1 LTGCMVSIELVSI
14 PYKLIGPQFAL
25 TLIPSDRMVRFFVV
39 NRCNR
44 AMSAWVSQTARIHFR
59 PHQASYCFN
68 LIINTDRLVLYKLK
82 LFPTIRKYR
91 KVKRTAYPLVRR
103 SFHLSRQVI
112 LDSCSSLTISL
123 MLLGLQDKISC
134 KKVIIFVSDIGMKSI
149 LYSWIGFADLKAS
162 REEKNVGLGPIAQA
176 VSERS
181 FQEVTLICDVPNSDC
196 KKYVK
201 WLKTF
206 TSALIQTKKVSLSS
220 PTHFGD
226 IYEAAVGVIKETLES
241 EDSDVELTYHLSPGT
256 PAMAAVWI
264 IIAKTRYPATL
275 IESSI
280 NEGVKVASV
289 PFDLSAEFIPDL
301 LRKPD
306 EKLEKLTAG
315 LLPEAPEFKS
325 ITHRSNIMK
334 RIVAKARLIAPRS
347 VPVLIEGDSGTGKEL
362 LARAIH
368 NASIRVEKSFV
379 AVNCGAIPSELIE
392 SELFGHEKGAFTGAE
407 KQRIGYFEAAN
418 EGTLFLDEIG
428 ELPLAAQVKLLRALQ
443 EKEVT
448 RLGASK
454 PIPFDVRVIA
464 ATNRDLIK
472 EIAQGRFR
480 PDLFYRIAV
489 AVLKLPPLKD
499 RAGDVGLLIDN
510 ILAQINEESVH
521 EPGYKY
527 KKISAAAKNLMLQH
541 AWPGNVR
548 ELQNTLTRAAIWS
561 SGTTIDLADIQ
572 DALLPMA
579 QAGDDGLLG
588 KPLDDGIN
596 LLNLMEK
603 LAQHYLK
610 RALAEVNGSK
620 TKAAELLGFSN
631 YQTFTNWLKKYRVK

>member
-1 LTGCMVSIELVSI
+1 
-14 PYKLIGPQFAL
+14 
-25 TLIPSDRMVRFFVV
+25 
-39 NRCNR
+39 
-44 AMSAWVSQTARIHFR
+44 
-59 PHQASYCFN
+59 
-68 LIINTDRLVLYKLK
+68 
-82 LFPTIRKYR
+82 
-91 KVKRTAYPLVRR
+91 
-103 SFHLSRQVI
+103 
-112 LDSCSSLTISL
+112 
-123 MLLGLQDKISC
+123 
-134 KKVIIFVSDIGMKSI
+134 MKSI
-149 LYSWIGFADLKAS
+149 LFSWIGFTDLKAS
-162 REEKNVGLGPIAQA
+162 RGGKNLGLGPIAQA

-181 FQEVTLICDVPNSDC
+181 IQEIVLISDVPDSDC
-196 KKYVK
+196 TGYVK

-206 TSALIQTKKVSLSS
+206 TSAQIQTKKVSLSS

-226 IYEAAVGVIKETLES
+226 IYEAAVGVIKETLRS

-264 IIAKTRYPATL
+264 IIAKTRFPATL

-280 NEGVKVASV
+280 KGGVKVASV

-315 LLPEAPEFKS
+315 LLPEAPEFKN
-325 ITHRSNIMK
+325 IIHHSNAMK
-334 RIVAKARLIAPRS
+334 RVVAKARLIAPRS

-368 NASIRVEKSFV
+368 KASPRREKSFV

-407 KQRIGYFEAAN
+407 IQRKGYFEAAN
-418 EGTLFLDEIG
+418 AGTLFLDEIG
-428 ELPLAAQVKLLRALQ
+428 ELPLVAQVKLLRALQ

-454 PIPFDVRVIA
+454 PIPFDVRIIA

-499 RAGDVGLLIDN
+499 RAGDVGLLIDR

-527 KKISAAAKNLMLQH
+527 KKISSSAKNLMFQH

-561 SGTTIDLADIQ
+561 SGPTIDLEDIR
-572 DALLPMA
+572 DAMLPLA

-588 KPLDDGIN
+588 KPLDNGIN
-596 LLNLMEK
+596 LSNLMEK

-610 RALAEVNGSK
+610 RALAEMNGSK

-631 YQTFTNWLKKYRVK
+631 YQTFTNWLKKYRVN

>member
-1 LTGCMVSIELVSI
+1 
-14 PYKLIGPQFAL
+14 
-25 TLIPSDRMVRFFVV
+25 
-39 NRCNR
+39 
-44 AMSAWVSQTARIHFR
+44 
-59 PHQASYCFN
+59 
-68 LIINTDRLVLYKLK
+68 
-82 LFPTIRKYR
+82 
-91 KVKRTAYPLVRR
+91 
-103 SFHLSRQVI
+103 
-112 LDSCSSLTISL
+112 
-123 MLLGLQDKISC
+123 
-134 KKVIIFVSDIGMKSI
+134 MKSI
-149 LYSWIGFADLKAS
+149 LFSWIGFTDLKAS
-162 REEKNVGLGPIAQA
+162 RGEKNVDLGPIAQA

-181 FQEVTLICDVPNSDC
+181 FQDIVLISDVPDSDC
-196 KKYVK
+196 TGYVT

-206 TSALIQTKKVSLSS
+206 TSAQIQTKKVSLSS

-226 IYEAAVGVIKETLES
+226 IYEAAVGVIKETLS
-241 EDSDVELTYHLSPGT
+241 SQDSGVEFTYHLSPGT

-280 NEGVKVASV
+280 KGGVKVASV

-315 LLPEAPEFKS
+315 LLPEAPEFEN
-325 ITHRSNIMK
+325 IIHRSNTMK
-334 RIVAKARLIAPRS
+334 RVVAKARLIAPRS

-368 NASIRVEKSFV
+368 KASPRNQNPFV

-418 EGTLFLDEIG
+418 TGTLFLDEIG
-428 ELPLAAQVKLLRALQ
+428 ELPLQAQVKLLRALQ

-464 ATNRDLIK
+464 ATNRDLIT

-499 RAGDVGLLIDN
+499 RAGDVGLLIDR
-510 ILAQINEESVH
+510 ILDQINAESVD

-527 KKISAAAKNLMLQH
+527 KKISA
-541 AWPGNVR
+541 GC
-548 ELQNTLTRAAIWS
+548 
-561 SGTTIDLADIQ
+561 
-572 DALLPMA
+572 
-579 QAGDDGLLG
+579 
-588 KPLDDGIN
+588 
-596 LLNLMEK
+596 
-603 LAQHYLK
+603 
-610 RALAEVNGSK
+610 
-620 TKAAELLGFSN
+620 
-631 YQTFTNWLKKYRVK
+631 KKSYASA

>member
-1 LTGCMVSIELVSI
+1 M
-14 PYKLIGPQFAL
+14 KLI
-25 TLIPSDRMVRFFVV
+25 
-39 NRCNR
+39 
-44 AMSAWVSQTARIHFR
+44 
-59 PHQASYCFN
+59 
-68 LIINTDRLVLYKLK
+68 
-82 LFPTIRKYR
+82 LF
-91 KVKRTAYPLVRR
+91 
-103 SFHLSRQVI
+103 
-112 LDSCSSLTISL
+112 
-123 MLLGLQDKISC
+123 
-134 KKVIIFVSDIGMKSI
+134 
-149 LYSWIGFADLKAS
+149 SWIGFTDLKVS
-162 REEKNVGLGPIAQA
+162 RGEKNLGLGPIAQA
-176 VSERS
+176 VSKRS
-181 FQEVTLICDVPNSDC
+181 FQEVILIYDIADSDC
-196 KKYVK
+196 KEYVK

-206 TSALIQTKKVSLSS
+206 TSAQIQTKKASLSS

-241 EDSDVELTYHLSPGT
+241 ENSDVELTYHLSPGT

-280 NEGVKVASV
+280 KGGVKVASV
-289 PFDLSAEFIPDL
+289 PFDLSADFIPDL

-306 EKLEKLTAG
+306 ERLERLTAG
-315 LLPEAPEFKS
+315 LLPEAPEFEN
-325 ITHRSNIMK
+325 IIHRSNMMK
-334 RIVAKARLIAPRS
+334 RIIAMARLIAPRS
-347 VPVLIEGDSGTGKEL
+347 VPVLVEGDSGTGKEL

-368 NASIRVEKSFV
+368 KASPRKEKPFV

-407 KQRIGYFEAAN
+407 NQRKGYFEAAN
-418 EGTLFLDEIG
+418 TGTLFLDEIG
-428 ELPLAAQVKLLRALQ
+428 ELPLVAQVKLLRALQ

-499 RAGDVGLLIDN
+499 RAGDVGLLVDR
-510 ILAQINEESVH
+510 ILAQINEESVS

-527 KKISAAAKNLMLQH
+527 KTISAAAKNLMLQH
-541 AWPGNVR
+541 TWPGNVR
-548 ELQNTLTRAAIWS
+548 EIQNTLTRAAIWS
-561 SGTTIDLADIQ
+561 SGTTIDLEDIR
-572 DALLPMA
+572 DAMLPMA
-579 QAGDDGLLG
+579 QPGDDGLLG
-588 KPLDDGIN
+588 RPLDDGIN

-631 YQTFTNWLKKYRVK
+631 YQTFSNWLKKYRVK

>member
-1 LTGCMVSIELVSI
+1 
-14 PYKLIGPQFAL
+14 
-25 TLIPSDRMVRFFVV
+25 
-39 NRCNR
+39 
-44 AMSAWVSQTARIHFR
+44 
-59 PHQASYCFN
+59 
-68 LIINTDRLVLYKLK
+68 
-82 LFPTIRKYR
+82 
-91 KVKRTAYPLVRR
+91 
-103 SFHLSRQVI
+103 
-112 LDSCSSLTISL
+112 
-123 MLLGLQDKISC
+123 
-134 KKVIIFVSDIGMKSI
+134 MKSI
-149 LYSWIGFADLKAS
+149 LFSWIGFTDLKAS
-162 REEKNVGLGPIAQA
+162 RGENNLGLGPIAQA

-181 FQEVTLICDVPNSDC
+181 FQEIVLISDVPDSDC
-196 KKYVK
+196 AEYVK
-201 WLKTF
+201 WLITF
-206 TSALIQTKKVSLSS
+206 TPAQINTKKVSLSG

-226 IYEAAVGVIKETLES
+226 IYEAAVGVIKETLRS
-241 EDSDVELTYHLSPGT
+241 KDSDVELTYHLSPGT

-264 IIAKTRYPATL
+264 IIAKTRFPATL

-280 NEGVKVASV
+280 KGGVKVASV

-315 LLPEAPEFKS
+315 LLPEAPEFEN
-325 ITHRSNIMK
+325 IIHRSNTMK
-334 RIVAKARLIAPRS
+334 RVVAKARLVAPRS

-368 NASIRVEKSFV
+368 KASPRKENSFV

-418 EGTLFLDEIG
+418 TGSLFLDEIG

-472 EIAQGRFR
+472 EIAQGHFR

-499 RAGDVGLLIDN
+499 RAGDAGLLVDR
-510 ILAQINEESVH
+510 ILDQINEESVH
-521 EPGYKY
+521 EPGYKH

-561 SGTTIDLADIQ
+561 SGTTIDLEDIR
-572 DALLPMA
+572 DAMLPMA

-631 YQTFTNWLKKYRVK
+631 YQTFTNWLKKYRVN

>member
-1 LTGCMVSIELVSI
+1 
-14 PYKLIGPQFAL
+14 
-25 TLIPSDRMVRFFVV
+25 
-39 NRCNR
+39 
-44 AMSAWVSQTARIHFR
+44 
-59 PHQASYCFN
+59 
-68 LIINTDRLVLYKLK
+68 
-82 LFPTIRKYR
+82 
-91 KVKRTAYPLVRR
+91 
-103 SFHLSRQVI
+103 
-112 LDSCSSLTISL
+112 
-123 MLLGLQDKISC
+123 
-134 KKVIIFVSDIGMKSI
+134 MKSI
-149 LYSWIGFADLKAS
+149 LYSWIGFTDLKAS
-162 REEKNVGLGPIAQA
+162 RREKNVGLGPIAQA
-176 VSERS
+176 VSELS
-181 FQEVTLICDVPNSDC
+181 FQEIILIYDVPDSNC
-196 KKYVK
+196 KEYVK
-201 WLKTF
+201 WLNTF
-206 TSALIQTKKVSLSS
+206 TSAQINTKKVSLSS

-226 IYEAAVGVIKETLES
+226 IYEAAVGVIKETLEL

-264 IIAKTRYPATL
+264 IIAKTRFPATL

-280 NEGVKVASV
+280 KGGVKIASV

-315 LLPEAPEFKS
+315 LLPEAPEFEN
-325 ITHRSNIMK
+325 IIHRSSTMK

-368 NASIRVEKSFV
+368 KASPRKEKPFV

-407 KQRIGYFEAAN
+407 KHRIGYFEAADT
-418 EGTLFLDEIG
+418 GTLFLDEIG

-454 PIPFDVRVIA
+454 PISFDVRVIA

-499 RAGDVGLLIDN
+499 RAGDVGLLVDR
-510 ILAQINEESVH
+510 ILDQINEESVN

-527 KKISAAAKNLMLQH
+527 KKISSNVKNLMLQH
-541 AWPGNVR
+541 TWPGNVR

-561 SGTTIDLADIQ
+561 SGTTIDLEDIR
-572 DALLPMA
+572 DAMLPMA
-579 QAGDDGLLG
+579 PESDDGLLG
-588 KPLDDGIN
+588 KPLADGIN
-596 LLNLMEK
+596 LFNLMEK

-631 YQTFTNWLKKYRVK
+631 YQTFTNWLKKYRVN